1 MGEGRAACA
10 ILTSAWVTLWGGQS
24 GDRGGGGQLG
34 HGGKFVF
41 FSDVAAPFFVEE
53 MPMRGRNKVGQK
65 TAMRLG
71 AYATGA

>member
-53 MPMRGRNKVGQK
+53 MPMEGEIRSDKK

-71 AYATGA
+71 AYAAGA